1 MNLYVLYKE
10 QYVFIYSIKKGGAL
24 KKKINTFN
32 LSTIGAKIKAL
43 RDERDLSMRELASR
57 AGVAVSFISKIES
70 GKTSPTIMTLQK
82 ILDAMSVPVVEFF
95 NNNKEIC
102 PSNNIIFNR
111 KNMKALQGSD
121 RRWLYAFPPVPDIK
135 AVMTYEEFEP
145 KTKAREVEWHPKDMF
160 GYVLSGEL
168 TLDLPDKGKFKA
180 KKGEAFYIKAGTE
193 HIAGN
198 AGDKV
203 LKMIVVEL
211 NQ

>member
-1 MNLYVLYKE
+1 MRKN
-10 QYVFIYSIKKGGAL
+10 
-24 KKKINTFN
+24 KINTFD
-32 LSTIGAKIKAL
+32 LSTIGAKIKTL

-82 ILDAMSVPVVEFF
+82 ILEAMRVPVVEFF
-95 NNNKEIC
+95 NNNKGTC
-102 PSNNIIFNR
+102 PSDNIIFNR
-111 KNMKALQGSD
+111 KSMKALQGSD
-121 RRWLYAFPPVPDIK
+121 RRWLFAFPPVPDIK
-135 AVMTYEEFEP
+135 AVMTYEEYKP
-145 KTKAREVEWHPKDMF
+145 KTKAREVEWHPNDVF

-168 TLDLPDKGKFKA
+168 TLDITDRGKFKA

-198 AGDKV
+198 ASDKD
-203 LKMIVVEL
+203 LKMIFIEL